1 MIAKVL
7 LHVPIV
13 LSLVVLGAHFMRY
26 GNEIGII
33 CAIALLGLM
42 FLRQP
47 WVARLVQVALVLG
60 ALEWVR
66 TLFNLVQMRAAMGEP
81 ATRMVIIL
89 GSVALVTLAS
99 ALLFQ
104 TKTLQ
109 RVYGLDS
116 IK

>member
-7 LHVPIV
+7 LHIPIV
-13 LSLVVLGAHFMRY
+13 VSLAVLGAHFLRY
-26 GNEIGII
+26 GHEIGVVSSLVL
-33 CAIALLGLM
+33 IALL

-66 TLFNLVQMRAAMGEP
+66 TLFSLMQVRAAMGEP
-81 ATRMVIIL
+81 ATRMVTII
-89 GSVALVTLAS
+89 GSVALVTLVA

-104 TKTLQ
+104 TRSLKK
-109 RVYGLDS
+109 VYRLDTQ
-116 IK
+116 